1 MFAATNTTS
10 VLIALSILL
19 AGCSFGHKNYPGDP
33 AVFHS
38 PQDFIVQVDDFGQF
52 WDASAAEKTLQA
64 IQDSASK
71 TNTVVV
77 LFIHGWHHNASADD
91 KHLGKFANS
100 LQAIRATLE
109 DNEAGQP
116 GPYRTSRLNLT
127 GDGRINVLGV
137 YVGWRGKS
145 LPMPLDYLT
154 FWGRKAAAER
164 VGNGD
169 LREFLLRLDAI
180 YKAQGKA
187 RREGRTR
194 SFMGFVSIGHSFGG
208 QVLFQSVSRQ
218 IESELIHHTARPES
232 SLPGQTPGAD
242 QLEGFGDLVV
252 LVNPA
257 LEAMQYER
265 IHNLGRQLKY
275 APSQAPLML
284 VVSSEGDWARQ
295 LFFPLGRQIDA
306 LLRPAFRGEQRA
318 LWTQALGEYELQRT
332 HSVKLTVKDRTLLP
346 GFDPAVYVDNP
357 AYIANFDLTNIPSI
371 AGVELKPTGIHQPFN
386 PFIVAYA
393 DREIVF
399 DHSQIFEDYLPQFLN
414 DYVAILQGKK
424 MLTGDAQSS
433 LPVQPLSRNSGQ

>member
-1 MFAATNTTS
+1 MSAFTMI
-10 VLIALSILL
+10 VLIVL
-19 AGCSFGHKNYPGDP
+19 AFSLVGCSFGHRHYPGDP

-77 LFIHGWHHNASADD
+77 LFIHGWHHNASSGD
-91 KHLGKFANS
+91 KNLGDFAKS
-100 LQAIRATLE
+100 LQSIRATLE
-109 DNEAGQP
+109 DNEAGRP

-127 GDGRINVLGV
+127 KDDRINVLGI

-154 FWGRKAAAER
+154 FWGRKAAATR
-164 VGNGD
+164 VGDGD

-194 SFMGFVSIGHSFGG
+194 SFMGLVSIGHSFGG

-232 SLPGQTPGAD
+232 SQPGQTPGED

-275 APSQAPLML
+275 APSQSPLML

-306 LLRPAFRGEQRA
+306 LLRPAFLDEQRA

-332 HSVKLTVKDRTLLP
+332 HSVKLTADDPTLLP

-357 AYIANFDLTNIPSI
+357 DYIANFDLTNIPSI
-371 AGVELKPTGIHQPFN
+371 AGVELKPSGIHQPFN

-393 DREIVF
+393 DRKVVF
-399 DHSQIFEDYLPQFLN
+399 DHSRVFEKSLTRFLN

-424 MLTGDAQSS
+424 MLTGDGPSASTAQ
-433 LPVQPLSRNSGQ
+433 PPLQGARQ